1 MLGALKVLQSLVE
14 RILEPLD
21 CLDILYVHGVWSK
34 QGGGEGWKEGRK
46 IIYIF
51 KLHIKRQMYEM
62 RRKHFQLICSR
73 STAATTTQ
81 RFAALNSAAC
91 LCKHAIL
98 ERGFLLLVVN
108 DAP

>member
-14 RILEPLD
+14 GILEPLD
-21 CLDILYVHGVWSK
+21 GLDILYVHRVWSEK
-34 QGGGEGWKEGRK
+34 GGGEGWRDKRK
-46 IIYIF
+46 DYLY
-51 KLHIKRQMYEM
+51 LHKNEKQTFSINLQDDKT
-62 RRKHFQLICSR
+62 
-73 STAATTTQ
+73 STAATRT
-81 RFAALNSAAC
+81 FLNSAAC